1 MTTVILHIG
10 AFKTGTSYL
19 QTVLAGGRD
28 RLAALGVLWPGVNWL
43 AQVAAARGLIKLRPA
58 QLTAWDDLVGEID
71 QWSGS
76 RAILSIETLSLVG
89 PRGVEMA
96 RASLAGHRVQV
107 VLTARDLGRV
117 IPAQWQE
124 SVQNGKTWSYRDYL
138 EGVTTGD
145 ESSPAFTHFWS
156 KHDWGQ
162 ILRTWSAV
170 SDDVELTV
178 VTVPPSGAPRDLLW
192 RRFCEATDLDADDF
206 DHGIRVNESLG
217 AASAEVVRYVS
228 MEKEGSASPLQ
239 RTKVVKDALAQDVLI
254 PHKADE
260 PRLVLPESL
269 RPWALEASDALIE
282 DLMTVQPRIVGDL
295 DDLRPTFH
303 ALREHETDDPSAL
316 ASPVLLKSAGVGLL
330 GLLEL
335 LVESGA
341 VPPDRDDA
349 PGHRRAPSDHS

>member
-28 RLAALGVLWPGVNWL
+28 RLAERGVLWPGVTWQ
-43 AQVAAARGLIKLRPA
+43 AQVAAARGLIKLRPGK
-58 QLTAWDDLVGEID
+58 LSAWNELVGEID
-71 QWSGS
+71 QWSGD
-76 RAILSIETLSLVG
+76 RAIVSIETLSMVG
-89 PRGVEMA
+89 PQGVEMA
-96 RASLAGHRVQV
+96 RQSLAGHRLQV
-107 VLTARDLGRV
+107 VLSARDLGRV

-124 SVQNGKTWSYRDYL
+124 SVQNGKTWSYREYL
-138 EGVTTGD
+138 EGITTGD

-162 ILRTWSAV
+162 ILRTWSEV

-178 VTVPPSGAPRDLLW
+178 VTVPPADAPRDLLW
-192 RRFCEATDLDADDF
+192 RRFCEATDLEPDDF

-228 MEKEGSASPLQ
+228 MEKERSASPLQ
-239 RTKVVKDALAQDVLI
+239 RTKAVKDALAQGVLI

-260 PRLVLPESL
+260 PRLVLPEHL
-269 RPWALEASDALIE
+269 RSWALETSDALIA
-282 DLMTVQPRIVGDL
+282 DVMKVGPRIVGDV

-303 ALREHETDDPSAL
+303 ALRKDETYDPSTL
-316 ASPVLLKSAGVGLL
+316 PGPVLLKSAGFGLL
-330 GLLEL
+330 GLVEM
-335 LVESGA
+335 LVQSGA
-341 VPPDRDDA
+341 VAADRTDVA
-349 PGHRRAPSDHS
+349 GQRRVATDQH